1 MSERLVRVGVVVLCT
16 MITVVS
22 PLGIPIHPLLIAT
35 YFRVQPTLSSGLNL
49 FPSGQIL
56 LHTEGLSSLPLGC
69 QGLRFLHLYL
79 PVYFTP
85 SLAFLPSI
93 LY

>member
-1 MSERLVRVGVVVLCT
+1 MRVGVVVLCI

-22 PLGIPIHPLLIAT
+22 KCLPLGIPIHPLLIAT

-56 LHTEGLSSLPLGC
+56 LRTEGLSSLPLGC

-85 SLAFLPSI
+85 SLTFLPSI